1 MLVASLVDEF
11 ELVPDPNPSLYIAS
25 PSQRKAEGDNSTTLR
40 KIDSS
45 ACLFAELLAAAE
57 RRWQLPKAIVIGG
70 GGISRKEKKKVEWVW
85 NSFPLNCCIYV
96 PSLQKDIFIM
106 NLTFIISTFLLLS
119 CTITSSFMPTAP
131 TALKVAKGVSKPL
144 PIFAKSLRGLGSSL
158 KARDDFSFSF
168 EVPKKGIADIGTAE
182 VNLPPLLDSS
192 EVIIVRYDLPFG
204 LSAEPSPEQNGEIV
218 VTKDGQPGKEIVG
231 DILRQT
237 TYWGGIDGKEVGIF
251 DVSKN
256 KGNFDK
262 VVQALVTNDLAVSDE
277 IVLVF
282 ERPL

>member
-1 MLVASLVDEF
+1 ML
-11 ELVPDPNPSLYIAS
+11 
-25 PSQRKAEGDNSTTLR
+25 
-40 KIDSS
+40 
-45 ACLFAELLAAAE
+45 
-57 RRWQLPKAIVIGG
+57 
-70 GGISRKEKKKVEWVW
+70 
-85 NSFPLNCCIYV
+85 
-96 PSLQKDIFIM
+96 
-106 NLTFIISTFLLLS
+106 
-119 CTITSSFMPTAP
+119 TAP
-131 TALKVAKGVSKPL
+131 TALKVSKGVSKPL
-144 PIFAKSLRGLGSSL
+144 PIFAKSLRGLGSSYSAPPKSLRGLGSSL

-237 TYWGGIDGKEVGIF
+237 TYWGGIGGKEVGIF